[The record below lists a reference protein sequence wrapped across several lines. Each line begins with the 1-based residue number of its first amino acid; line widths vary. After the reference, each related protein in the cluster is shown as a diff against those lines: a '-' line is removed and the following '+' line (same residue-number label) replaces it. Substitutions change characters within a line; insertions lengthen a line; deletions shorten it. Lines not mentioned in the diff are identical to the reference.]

1 VTPPDGRQLAGSPA
15 LRLTVIGTG
24 TAAPEAGTAA
34 SGVLVQSGA
43 TAVLFDCG
51 SGIASRL
58 EDSIGAE
65 NLNAVVIGHQ
75 HADHWI
81 DLAPMRYRFLWGGRS
96 IPRLPVFLPPGG
108 TERIQPLAF
117 AIAERPTF
125 FHDAYELHEYV
136 PGEPIQV
143 GQITIRPVAA
153 QHYVPAWSM
162 DITGPGGARIVYG
175 GDMGPTE
182 TIVELGRE
190 ADLLLL
196 EATLVTSVGDDPR
209 RGHLTPEEAIDIAIR
224 SGARQTLL
232 VHYLTER
239 RGEIAAMCAASGAA
253 VTPALP
259 GTIVEIGD

>member
-1 VTPPDGRQLAGSPA
+1 MSPDGRPLAGSPA
-15 LRLTVIGTG
+15 LRLTVLGTG
-24 TAAPEAGTAA
+24 TAAPESGTAA

-58 EDSIGAE
+58 EDVLGAE
-65 NLNAVVIGHQ
+65 HLNAVVIGHQ

-96 IPRLPVFLPPGG
+96 IPRLPVYLPPGG

-125 FHDAYELHEYV
+125 FNDAYELYEY
-136 PGEPIQV
+136 EPDRAFQV
-143 GQITIRPVAA
+143 GGLSIRPVAA

-162 DITGPGGARIVYG
+162 EITGPGGARIVYG

-182 TIVELGRE
+182 TIVELGQG
-190 ADLLLL
+190 ADLLIL
-196 EATLVTSVGDDPR
+196 ESTLVTSVGDDPR
-209 RGHLTPEEAIDIAIR
+209 RGHLTAEEAIDIAVR

-239 RGEIAAMCAASGAA
+239 RAEIAGLCVASGAA
-253 VTPALP
+253 VAPAFP
-259 GTIVEIGD
+259 GTVVEIGD